1 MVCYAGVSP
10 RYAGVTYIGGARV
23 HYLLDRIN
31 AMPFVPVDQA
41 CLVEIRM
48 EIVGQKVENT
58 IWVTSEDLLDEAAL
72 TLIGETVKAWWISD
86 YAPQVSDLV
95 SLTEIVVTNMTTETS
110 NQVSVNGDH
119 QLGGQIGGTLTTN
132 STFAVS
138 FRTASRGRSFRGRN
152 YIVGIPLEHMAE
164 TNVVEA
170 SWASDVVTA
179 YTNLLSQLGDA
190 GFQWVIASRFSGVD
204 PDTGKPIPRTAGVTT
219 NVITVVA
226 ADLVIDSQRRR
237 LPGRG
242 Q

>member
-1 MVCYAGVSP
+1 MVGGVSP
-10 RYAGVTYIGGARV
+10 RSLT
-23 HYLLDRIN
+23 DWIN
-31 AMPFVPVDQA
+31 AMPFVPVNHTM
-41 CLVEIRM
+41 LVEIRM
-48 EIVGQKVENT
+48 NIVGQKVENT
-58 IWVTSEDLLDEAAL
+58 IWVHALDLIDADAL
-72 TLIGETVKAWWISD
+72 ALVGETVKAWWISD

-95 SLTEIVVTNMTTETS
+95 SLTEIVVTDQTTATS
-110 NQVSVNGDH
+110 GQVTIDGDH

-138 FRTASRGRSFRGRN
+138 FRTASRGRAFRGRN

-170 SWASDVVTA
+170 SWASDIVTA
-179 YTNLLSQLGDA
+179 YENLLTALGDA

-204 PDTGKPIPRTAGVTT
+204 PDTGKPIPRAAGVITD
-219 NVITVVA
+219 VITVVA
-226 ADLVIDSQRRR
+226 SDLTIDSQRRR

>member
-1 MVCYAGVSP
+1 
-10 RYAGVTYIGGARV
+10 
-23 HYLLDRIN
+23 
-31 AMPFVPVDQA
+31 MPFVPVLHTA
-41 CLVEIRM
+41 LVENRM

-58 IWVTSEDLLDEAAL
+58 IWVKSVDLLDADAL
-72 TLIGETVKAWWISD
+72 TTIGETVKAWWISD

-95 SLTEIVVTNMTTETS
+95 SLTEVVVTDQTTATGG
-110 NQVSVNGDH
+110 QVSVNGDH

-138 FRTASRGRSFRGRN
+138 FRTALRGRAFRGRN

-170 SWASDVVTA
+170 SWASDIVTA
-179 YTNLLSQLGDA
+179 YQNLLTQLADVD
-190 GFQWVIASRFSGVD
+190 FEWVIASRFSGVD
-204 PDTGKPIPRTAGVTT
+204 PDTGHPIPRTAGITT
-219 NVITVVA
+219 PVITVVA
-226 ADLVIDSQRRR
+226 ADLTIDSQRRR